1 MSEYKSNLEKKI
13 DAQLDKLFG
22 DKDPQLRIILKA
34 MLMNKESSA
43 ETNELISQL
52 QEENRTEAQVWE
64 EELVC
69 TLDEKGN
76 VVPIKQPAE
85 EVPHRLPVGKT

>member
-13 DAQLDKLFG
+13 DSQLDKLFG

-52 QEENRTEAQVWE
+52 QEENRTEAQIWE

-69 TLDEKGN
+69 TLDENGN
-76 VVPIKQPAE
+76 VVPIKQTAE

>member
-13 DAQLDKLFG
+13 DAQLEKLLG
-22 DKDPQLRIILKA
+22 DKDPQLRIILKTL
-34 MLMNKESSA
+34 MMNKDA
-43 ETNELISQL
+43 QELAAQL
-52 QEENRTEAQVWE
+52 QEENRSEAQIWE

-69 TLDEKGN
+69 TLDENGN
-76 VVPIKQPAE
+76 VVPIKQEVE